1 MAPSPVRLFVDNL
14 RRSLLDLTN
23 RNPLINLRTSNTRG
37 LSFSAP
43 ADDIGYLLLEKR
55 TIGIAGLGIKPTTTR
70 QRNSQS
76 VNDVSEV
83 TIARQLGIPVD
94 RNAVTSRSSN
104 KLQTLHFTEDLAR
117 ICRRIERMQNSSL
130 QETGSHILYLCV
142 GFLEYPESPQ
152 STQLYRAPLITI
164 PVQIS
169 KTPNAVDAYEITYT
183 GDEIIENTS
192 LYEKLLQ
199 TYNIKLPSIETD
211 SSTFERDYL
220 ARVNQITAKHAQFT
234 VQHHVTLALLSFTN
248 MLIYQD
254 LDPSIWGVGVHNK
267 LLRNPIIRQLVLND
281 PDSNPSQID
290 INTSSTNLDSLDIP
304 LIYDADSSQLKAIDA
319 AVQQKRN
326 MVILGPPGTGK
337 SQTITNLI
345 AAYLA
350 QGKTVLFVAEK
361 LAALEVVKNRLS
373 KAGLEPFLL
382 ELHSN
387 KTNKKSVLE
396 SINQR
401 LTYSPGSTLKSYMLS
416 SHLKLRHKLA
426 QYTQHLQSRIDH
438 LTINYSELYWRSI
451 ALKQHITCTDFS
463 NIEKLYVDDAT
474 DIDSHGLADRKHLL
488 SEIHTL
494 FTKLDRSRFKSYA
507 YFQVRPN
514 TTIVYH
520 EIANIIHYLHDT
532 TTMLR
537 AIVAE
542 LNQAISID
550 ISRYSIEDLTEQY
563 NTIAPLPSLL
573 HEQFNTSD
581 FVALCI
587 TNHDPDKTNKIL
599 KQFNKERTVALNSG
613 AQVHKYFNTTIP
625 YDQTTYDSLR
635 DALKYL
641 ITYTRNIH
649 ECNNM
654 QSWIK
659 TTLSFQSELFHDI
672 EHTLSIAQKLSLP
685 LTRTSNAAHIINT
698 ESTFALWNDTKDYD
712 ITLLAKIAFT
722 PDINSRYAQL
732 CKTQAALQA
741 QYAALHPVFN
751 FANEL
756 PDQHVIKQTID
767 ILESKNPW
775 IGFLFKDWREANAL
789 FTRIAITPTGVPVAT
804 RIKQLHMLLDYL
816 QSLDAFLNDEF
827 WRRNLRIKPTL
838 NADLTNLK
846 VIMSWFENT
855 YTQHKQLHINI
866 IPFLNQPEALLGRYL
881 ADIQYLHTQ
890 IVKLKHSY
898 KMVTNNVPIINTQ
911 LSAQETIQRLRE
923 FEKHTQIIARFLTVN
938 SIPVIS
944 YTDFDKTLDHW
955 SKLHDVAQKILTNQ
969 DYQNAF
975 AHLFKGLNTDTE
987 SIQHYINIG
996 NIIHNPSIHSDIR
1009 HMIARNHNTI
1019 LSTNQLILLLSNATQ
1034 QMKQLQESV
1043 AKLHEYLD
1051 VNITLRCHT
1060 SVNAYI
1066 TTVHQIASVINT
1078 TNFEHWLN
1086 YSAALRTFEHMVGT
1100 KHECIDIGDEVII
1113 VPQNSVMHLHH
1124 IDVNT
1129 AHIVL
1134 APTRKHLGTI
1144 KTEIDDVLPAACNQS
1159 HPQWLWYYL
1168 QSGIIESHQLADIY
1182 EYIYLNTFIQF
1193 NKENAFHDITND
1205 DPPVSQHGKDV
1216 HTFTRLDKQVIAL
1229 QGNNI
1234 GSTLLNNYVPAGTSG
1249 ARVDEK
1255 TEWALLK
1262 YLIPQQ
1268 RPRMPIRK
1276 FMARAKRSIIALK
1289 PCFMMSP
1296 QSVAQFLD
1304 PDTFQFDVVIMDEA
1318 SQMTP
1323 GEAVGA
1329 IARGKQLIVVGDPKQ
1344 LPPTQ
1349 FFAQH
1354 NQIDA
1359 DDIAIESVLEW
1370 CAQRFDCVHDLRW
1383 HYRSQHHTLITF
1395 SNQHFYN
1402 NSLHV
1407 FPSPYRPS
1415 KNLGI
1420 TRVYVK
1426 DALYHDQLNELE
1438 ATKIVAQI
1446 QAHIQ
1451 HNPKESL
1458 GVVTL
1463 NIKQR
1468 EFINEL
1474 VESRLGHLSSYQSFI
1489 TYWQHEETPF
1499 FIKNLENVQGDE
1511 RDVIIISTTFGPN
1524 ADGKVLQNFGPISRD
1539 NGWRR
1544 LNVLFT
1550 RAKRSIILVTSLRPS
1565 DITIHDTTPRGTRA
1579 FKQYLEYASTQDEL
1593 DINTP
1598 QVDTVYQHVNAHI
1611 MTILREH
1618 GYRVTQNLGATGFA
1632 IDMAI
1637 EHPNIPGTH
1646 IAAIMTD
1653 GYFYQSAESVR
1664 DRERLHIE
1672 ILENLGW
1679 KNRIYRIWS
1688 NEWFKD
1694 PQYEQ
1699 QKLLEF
1705 LAPIYAQAMNEQ
1717 PITTH
1722 RTETT
1727 ESSSPV
1733 DQDDILAR
1741 IRDFINFNAN

>member
-23 RNPLINLRTSNTRG
+23 RNPLINLRTSNTRS

-43 ADDIGYLLLEKR
+43 ANNIGYLLLEKR

-83 TIARQLGIPVD
+83 TIARQLGIPAD

-192 LYEKLLQ
+192 LHEKLLQ
-199 TYNIKLPSIETD
+199 TYNIKLPSIDTD

-254 LDPSIWGVGVHNK
+254 LDPSTWGIGVHNK

-281 PDSNPSQID
+281 PDSNPSQIYTS
-290 INTSSTNLDSLDIP
+290 TSSTNLDSLDIP

-361 LAALEVVKNRLS
+361 LAALEVVKNRLT

-396 SINQR
+396 SISR
-401 LTYSPGSTLKSYMLS
+401 RCDYSPRSSLKPNMLTA
-416 SHLKLRHKLA
+416 HLKLRTKLA
-426 QYTQHLQSRIDH
+426 HYAHHLQDSFGH
-438 LTINYSELYWRSI
+438 LDVSYSELYWRSI
-451 ALKQHITCTDFS
+451 VLKQQITCSTFS
-463 NIEKLYVDDAT
+463 NIEKLYIDDVTAIS
-474 DIDSHGLADRKHLL
+474 IDGLALRKRLL
-488 SEIHTL
+488 SNIHTL
-494 FTKLDRSRFKSYA
+494 FTKLDRSRIKSYA
-507 YFQVRPN
+507 FFQVRPN
-514 TTIVYH
+514 TTIVH
-520 EIANIIHYLHDT
+520 RKIAHITHSLHDNT
-532 TTMLR
+532 TTLR
-537 AIVAE
+537 AIVDE
-542 LNQAISID
+542 LYREFSLY
-550 ISRYSIEDLTEQY
+550 ISRYSREDLIEQY
-563 NTIAPLPSLL
+563 NIIAQLPPLLQK
-573 HEQFNTSD
+573 QFNTND
-581 FVALCI
+581 FVSLCVANQ
-587 TNHDPDKTNKIL
+587 TPDTTNKLL
-599 KQFNKERTVALNSG
+599 KRFKRERTTAQNSHD
-613 AQVHKYFNTTIP
+613 QIQKHFNTIIP
-625 YDQTTYDSLR
+625 FDRPTYDELR
-635 DALKYL
+635 IALKYL
-641 ITYTRNIH
+641 ASYAHNIS
-649 ECNNM
+649 ECSSV
-654 QSWIK
+654 QSW
-659 TTLSFQSELFHDI
+659 TQTVLFFQSQLAREI
-672 EHTLSIAQKLSLP
+672 AHTLSVTQRLNLPFTHTTIAEQ
-685 LTRTSNAAHIINT
+685 IINT
-698 ESTFALWNDTKDYD
+698 ESTLALWNDAKDFNV
-712 ITLLAKIAFT
+712 TLIAQIAFT
-722 PDINSRYAQL
+722 PDIAARYTQL
-732 CKTQAALQA
+732 CQTQAKLQVQFAALQA
-741 QYAALHPVFN
+741 VFN
-751 FANEL
+751 FAIEL
-756 PDQHVIKQTID
+756 PDQYSIAQAIT

-775 IGFLFKDWREANAL
+775 IGFFYIDWREANTL
-789 FTRIAITPTGVPVAT
+789 FAHITVIPKGIPVSTRIE
-804 RIKQLHMLLDYL
+804 QLRKLLDYL
-816 QSLDAFLNDEF
+816 QELDTFLNDEI
-827 WRRNLRIKPTL
+827 WQRNLRIKPALT
-838 NADLTNLK
+838 ADLTHLQ
-846 VIMSWFENT
+846 VIMSWFEDA
-855 YTQHKQLHINI
+855 YKQHKQLQINI
-866 IPFLNQPEALLGRYL
+866 IPFLNQPEAFISSYIDDMRHF
-881 ADIQYLHTQ
+881 HTH
-890 IVKLKHSY
+890 IVQLKRASN
-898 KMVTNNVPIINTQ
+898 MVTQHVPHINTQ
-911 LSAQETIQRLRE
+911 LSAQETTQHLRE
-923 FEKHTQIIARFLTVN
+923 LEQHIQIIARFLTLH
-938 SIPVIS
+938 SIPTIS
-944 YTDFDKTLDHW
+944 YTDFAETLKHW
-955 SKLHDVAQKILTNQ
+955 SKLYDITQKVLTNQ

-975 AHLFKGLNTDTE
+975 AHLFKGLDTDTDT
-987 SIQHYINIG
+987 IQHYLNIA
-996 NIIHNPSIHSDIR
+996 NIIHNTSLHSTIR
-1009 HMIARNHNTI
+1009 YTIMHSPNTI
-1019 LSTNQLILLLSNATQ
+1019 ASTNQLLLLLSNASQ
-1034 QMKQLQESV
+1034 QMKQLQSHV
-1043 AKLHEYLD
+1043 AELHEYLD
-1051 VNITLRCHT
+1051 VHITLRVHM
-1060 SVNAYI
+1060 SINAYTSTI
-1066 TTVHQIASVINT
+1066 HQIASDIDT
-1078 TNFEHWLN
+1078 TNFEDWLN
-1086 YSAALRTFEHMVGT
+1086 YSESLRRFEHAVDST
-1100 KHECIDIGDEVII
+1100 YEYVDIGDDVL
-1113 VPQNSVMHLHH
+1113 VVSQNSIMQVHR
-1124 IDVNT
+1124 IDMAK
-1129 AHIVL
+1129 AHIML
-1134 APTRKHLGTI
+1134 APTHKHTNMI
-1144 KTEIDDVLPAACNQS
+1144 KGDIEDILPIACNPS
-1159 HPQWLWYYL
+1159 HPQWLWHYL
-1168 QSGIIESHQLADIY
+1168 QSDTIKSHQLADIY
-1182 EYIYLNTFIQF
+1182 EYIYLNTFIQL
-1193 NKENAFHDITND
+1193 NKEGVFHTLAHDAEPI
-1205 DPPVSQHGKDV
+1205 SQHVKDV
-1216 HTFTRLDKQVIAL
+1216 HEFNKLDKQIITL
-1229 QGNNI
+1229 RGKDI
-1234 GSTLLNNYVPAGTSG
+1234 GSTLTDNYIPSG
-1249 ARVDEK
+1249 INGSRVDEK

-1323 GEAVGA
+1323 GEALGA

-1474 VESRLGHLSSYQSFI
+1474 VESKLGNLASYQSFI
-1489 TYWQHEETPF
+1489 TYWQNEETPF
-1499 FIKNLENVQGDE
+1499 FVKNLENVQGDE

-1550 RAKRSIILVTSLRPS
+1550 RAKRSVTLVTSLRPS
-1565 DITIHDTTPRGTRA
+1565 DITINDTTPRGTKA
-1579 FKQYLEYASTQDEL
+1579 FKEYLEYAFTQDEL
-1593 DINTP
+1593 DTSTP
-1598 QVDTVYQHVNAHI
+1598 QIDIAHQHINDHI
-1611 MTILREH
+1611 IALLRQH
-1618 GYRVTQNLGATGFA
+1618 GYRVTQNLGVAGFA

-1699 QKLLEF
+1699 QQLLEF
-1705 LAPIYAQAMNEQ
+1705 LSPIYAQAMNEL
-1717 PITTH
+1717 PSTAH
-1722 RTETT
+1722 HTEST

-1733 DQDDILAR
+1733 DQDDMIAR